1 MGKRSPRLAVVYA
14 LLRVTAGSGYSNI
27 VADHSFDA
35 LADARDR
42 AFAGTLFYG
51 VLERLLQLDY
61 ILAAYC
67 KKPLARLDAEVLC
80 ILRLSLYQ
88 LLYLDSVPESAAVN
102 EGVLLTRQMG
112 KGSASGFVNGILR
125 AFLRD
130 GKPELPGGEKLN
142 DLQRLSVRCSAPEP
156 LCRLLIDQYGVETAE
171 AFLQNSLEP
180 APVYIRANNTRIDE
194 TALSARLEQEG
205 ARACSTGLSGCIRLE
220 RAGDLTAYS
229 AFSEGLFHVQDRSS
243 QLCCRLLEA
252 RPGMRV
258 LDVCA
263 APGGKSFTVAE
274 MMEDRGE
281 VLACDLYPN
290 RVGLIGSGARRL
302 GLNSI
307 RTTAADAA
315 VYRPEL
321 GEFDRVLCDV
331 PCSGL
336 GIIRRK
342 PEIKYKDM
350 AGFQELPE
358 QQYRILETASQY
370 LSPGGRLIYST
381 CTLNKAENEAVVQRF
396 LREHGEFEPDPIG
409 EDGSYHRTLLPQNE
423 GGDGFFIAAV
433 RRAK

>member
-1 MGKRSPRLAVVYA
+1 
-14 LLRVTAGSGYSNI
+14 
-27 VADHSFDA
+27 
-35 LADARDR
+35 
-42 AFAGTLFYG
+42 
-51 VLERLLQLDY
+51 
-61 ILAAYC
+61 
-67 KKPLARLDAEVLC
+67 
-80 ILRLSLYQ
+80 
-88 LLYLDSVPESAAVN
+88 
-102 EGVLLTRQMG
+102 
-112 KGSASGFVNGILR
+112 
-125 AFLRD
+125 
-130 GKPELPGGEKLN
+130 
-142 DLQRLSVRCSAPEP
+142 
-156 LCRLLIDQYGVETAE
+156 
-171 AFLQNSLEP
+171 
-180 APVYIRANNTRIDE
+180 
-194 TALSARLEQEG
+194 
-205 ARACSTGLSGCIRLE
+205 
-220 RAGDLTAYS
+220 
-229 AFSEGLFHVQDRSS
+229 
-243 QLCCRLLEA
+243 
-252 RPGMRV
+252 
-258 LDVCA
+258 
-263 APGGKSFTVAE
+263 
-274 MMEDRGE
+274 MEDRGE